1 MLIELTLWLLSGGY
15 GEVKRAVSLET
26 GETVAIKIIDKSIV
40 DNPVQVKRQN
50 ALLTLRHP

>member
-1 MLIELTLWLLSGGY
+1 MWFGLPSGGY

-26 GETVAIKIIDKSIV
+26 GETLAIKIIDKRIV

>member
-1 MLIELTLWLLSGGY
+1 MTDVGYWLLSGGY

-40 DNPVQVKRQN
+40 DNPTQVKRQN